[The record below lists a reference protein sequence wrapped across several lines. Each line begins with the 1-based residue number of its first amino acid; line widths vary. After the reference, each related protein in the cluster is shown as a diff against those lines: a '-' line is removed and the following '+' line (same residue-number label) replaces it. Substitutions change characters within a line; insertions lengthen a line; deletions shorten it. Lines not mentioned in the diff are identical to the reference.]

1 MGRRGARRSGKTF
14 TSRRRRA
21 SAGTAK
27 AWFVALLAAPSA
39 GLIATPAAA
48 QLSYQSFQFD
58 SSSVTTVTGIR
69 ANNMTGNYSIANS
82 GGNTGGL
89 LFNLS
94 TGAISPF
101 PTATANG
108 GNFPGAISSTPYG
121 PNFGSAAGILRVV
134 GSYKTAE
141 SNPRDIGYL
150 YDGAPSSGQQIT
162 TLFYPSLSFDPNSS
176 TLNTIPHSNFGNQVV
191 GNYDT
196 RLINGNAFIYDIPS
210 GTFTNNNRPNS
221 ASTTA
226 YGVYGNRIAGGTA
239 DFKPGGGVGVLHGYI
254 YNQSNGVFTLYDA
267 PSPTTP
273 GSTAVTAVTHFEGIT
288 SGGRANTFNLVADSV
303 DTAGTTHAWAVHVDA
318 TGAATWTELAVPVP
332 GAPGT
337 TYVTSANS
345 VYGNTVIGVYVG
357 PGGVVTA
364 FLTNIP
370 GSFYNPVTNTG
381 TLTASA
387 PGAAAISVAGDD
399 VMNSGTIQAT
409 GTNSVGITS
418 GTYGAIT
425 NTGTISATGAGS
437 TAVQMTGSFGTL
449 LNAGLISAAPGAVAI
464 GSNSTSVG
472 TVVVNTGTI
481 DGQVAIAAGPYAR
494 FENSGWMGIS
504 AAGAGVTHTT
514 SGMFAQ
520 TSLGTLA
527 LRVGSNGVSDQLVV
541 NGQAQLAGTALTVF
555 QPGITFAKSY
565 TLVSATNGLT
575 GTFGTLSTQNLPGFL
590 SGSLGYSPTS
600 VTLNL
605 QASLARLSGLG
616 DHQRSVGRALDTAF
630 NAGPGLGAMPALFS
644 LTADQLPYA
653 LTVLSGSNASVGL
666 STDMAAGSQFT
677 SLMTSRSLTRHADQQ
692 TAELAACEQAPACQA
707 TANEA
712 PSNWSAW
719 ATAFGGGQWLN
730 AEPTSGAPAA
740 QQSIGGGAFGS
751 DYHIGPQTVVGAAA
765 GVSVSNYGVSYT
777 SANGRAT
784 GAHFGIYGLHDMGTF
799 YVNGALAYN
808 RFDGSATRVIAGI
821 GSTETEKSSAVS
833 SQLAGRLEVGRPFE
847 VAKFETGQVGVTPF
861 VALQPAQLWTPA
873 YTEWSVTQN
882 GAPGVFALS
891 YQAQGT
897 TSLPTFLGAQ
907 LDGETV
913 VNARPLKGWFRAA
926 WVHEFLPDRGVTAG
940 FTVLPG
946 STFSVDGARA
956 ASNAARFDLGVKY
969 AVGNQTSLF
978 ANGNV
983 ELSDRGQSVGA
994 TVGLR
999 IVW

>member
-1 MGRRGARRSGKTF
+1 MGYRGAEEIGKT
-14 TSRRRRA
+14 SRSQRRWA
-21 SAGTAK
+21 SRHTAK
-27 AWFVALLAAPSA
+27 TSLVALLAVPSA

-48 QLSYQSFQFD
+48 QLNFQTFQFD
-58 SSSVTTVTGIR
+58 SSTITTVTGIR

-82 GGNTGGL
+82 GGSTGGL

-94 TGAISPF
+94 TGAYSPF
-101 PTATANG
+101 PAATANG
-108 GNFPGAISSTPYG
+108 SNYPGAISSTPYG

-134 GSYKTAE
+134 GSYKTAA
-141 SNPRDIGYL
+141 SNPNDLGYL
-150 YDGAPSSGQQIT
+150 YDGAPTSGQQLT
-162 TLFYPSLSFDPNSS
+162 TLFYPGSS
-176 TLNTIPHSNFGNQVV
+176 TINTIPHSNFGNQVV

-196 RLINGNAFIYDIPS
+196 ILATGNAFIYDIPS
-210 GTFTNNNRPNS
+210 GTYTTNNRPG
-221 ASTTA
+221 AVSTTA
-226 YGVYGNRIAGGTA
+226 YGIYGGRIAGGTT
-239 DFKPGGGVGVLHGYI
+239 DPGPGGVLHGYI

-267 PSPTTP
+267 P
-273 GSTAVTAVTHFEGIT
+273 GATAVTHFEGIT
-288 SGGRANTFNLVADSV
+288 SGGRANTYNLVADSV
-303 DTAGTTHAWAVHVDA
+303 DLSGNPHAWAVHVDA
-318 TGAATWTELAVPVP
+318 NGVATWTEITVP
-332 GAPGT
+332 GAS
-337 TYVTSANS
+337 VTSANS
-345 VYGNTVIGVYVG
+345 VYGNTVIGVYVV
-357 PGGVVTA
+357 GGVTRA
-364 FLTNIP
+364 YLTNIP
-370 GSFYNPVTNTG
+370 GAFYNPITNTG
-381 TLTASA
+381 TLTVSA

-399 VMNSGTIQAT
+399 VMNSGIIQAT
-409 GTNSVGITS
+409 GTNGVGITS

-425 NTGTISATGAGS
+425 NTGTIGVTGAGG
-437 TAVQMTGSFGTL
+437 TAVQMTGTFGTL

-481 DGQVAIAAGPYAR
+481 DGQVAIAAGPYSR

-504 AAGAGVTHTT
+504 AAGAGITHTT

-565 TLVSATNGLT
+565 TLVTATSGLT

-590 SGSLGYSPTS
+590 SGSLGYGPTT

-644 LTADQLPYA
+644 LSADQIPYA

-666 STDMAAGSQFT
+666 STDMMAGSQFT

-692 TAELAACEQAPACQA
+692 TAELAACDQASACQA
-707 TANEA
+707 GDSQA
-712 PSNWSAW
+712 PPNWSAW

-740 QQSIGGGAFGS
+740 QQSIGGGAFGA
-751 DYHIGPQTVVGAAA
+751 DYRIGPQTVVGAAA

-777 SANGRAT
+777 GANGRAT

-799 YVNGALAYN
+799 YVNGSLAYN
-808 RFDGSATRVIAGI
+808 RFDGSATRVVAGI
-821 GSTETEKSSAVS
+821 GNTETEKSSAVS

-861 VALQPAQLWTPA
+861 VAFQPAQLWTPA

-907 LDGETV
+907 LDGETMV
-913 VNARPLKGWFRAA
+913 SARPLKGWFRAA

-956 ASNAARFDLGVKY
+956 ASNAARLELGVKY
-969 AVGNQTSLF
+969 AVGSQTSLF
-978 ANGNV
+978 ANSNA